1 MSKIKLITRVDKNR
15 DYTPIIN
22 AVFRDTRLSWGAKG
36 IMGYAL
42 TKPDDWSLR
51 VSDVVNQGPDGKAK
65 VTAYFKELRVAGY
78 FEYTRIYEK
87 GKIVAAVYKI
97 SEKPSHNN
105 PLIIETEHER
115 RKKKKL
121 KLDSPVLVSPV
132 LDNPALENLPLLSN
146 DIISTDLQS
155 TELRITEEEELT
167 KNPIEKEV
175 VSELRK
181 IIEKNSSSPNTKFNS
196 GNRIK
201 LQDLLTKHSKQ
212 ELLAAVY
219 KLIDSP
225 NFHQWSIGGILQY
238 VTDFLYSKKPKQ
250 DCVVNKLF
258 TEHKLGQFDGTAN
271 TILGN

>member
-1 MSKIKLITRVDKNR
+1 M
-15 DYTPIIN
+15 Y
-22 AVFRDTRLSWGAKG
+22 
-36 IMGYAL
+36 
-42 TKPDDWSLR
+42 
-51 VSDVVNQGPDGKAK
+51 
-65 VTAYFKELRVAGY
+65 
-78 FEYTRIYEK
+78 
-87 GKIVAAVYKI
+87 
-97 SEKPSHNN
+97 
-105 PLIIETEHER
+105 
-115 RKKKKL
+115 
-121 KLDSPVLVSPV
+121 
-132 LDNPALENLPLLSN
+132 
-146 DIISTDLQS
+146 
-155 TELRITEEEELT
+155 EEEELT

-201 LQDLLTKHSKQ
+201 LQDLLSKHSKQ

-258 TEHKLGQFDGTAN
+258 TEHRLGQFDGTAN
-271 TILGN
+271 TRLGN